1 MFLLF
6 QRMINIRQMS
16 TMHTFNQIRQTL
28 KRIVLEIILYYLK
41 DK

>member
-6 QRMINIRQMS
+6 QRMINIHQMS
-16 TMHTFNQIRQTL
+16 TMHTYNQKRQTL
-28 KRIVLEIILYYLK
+28 KRIALEIILYYLQ